1 MMIFK
6 KTIPRR
12 TFLRGVG
19 TTLALPLLD
28 GMIPAFASTLN
39 TPKPATRM
47 TFFYVP
53 NGAIMNQW
61 TPAAE
66 GTAFELTPIL
76 EPLAAFRDHLL
87 VLSGLDNNEAWGL
100 PGIDVAG
107 EHPRASAAFLTGV
120 HVYSR
125 AREPRAGISVDQVIA
140 QQFENHTQLAS
151 LELGI
156 EPAEITCDGGCS
168 YTNTICWRNATT
180 PLPMENQPRTVFERL
195 FGASD
200 TTNPTEQQARI
211 RTNRSILDTATQE
224 VARLLR
230 DVGPS
235 DRIKVNQYLEALRD
249 VERRIQIA
257 EEQSH
262 RELPS
267 LQRPAGVPPTFT
279 EHIQLM
285 MDLLT
290 LAYQTDMTRVGTLQ
304 VGHEM
309 SNQPYPDLGISDP
322 YHPLTHHQGD
332 PEKIAKALRVNIF
345 HAELFAYLLEK
356 LRSTPDGDGSLLD
369 HSMLV
374 YGSGLSDGN
383 KHLPVD
389 LPVLLVGG
397 GAHRIR
403 GNRHL
408 RYPKGTPLMNLYLTL
423 LDKLEI
429 PLERFGD
436 SNGKLDLL
444 SV

>member
-28 GMIPAFASTLN
+28 GMIPAFASTPD

-53 NGAIMNQW
+53 NGAIMDQW

-66 GTAFELTPIL
+66 GAAFELTPIL

-140 QQFENHTQLAS
+140 QQFAEQTQLAS

-168 YTNTICWRNATT
+168 YTNTICWRNDTT

-200 TTNPTEQQARI
+200 TTNPAEQQARI

-285 MDLLT
+285 IDLLT

-397 GAHRIR
+397 EAHRIR

>member
-28 GMIPAFASTLN
+28 GMIPAFASTPD

-53 NGAIMNQW
+53 NGAIMDQW

-66 GTAFELTPIL
+66 GAAFELTPIL

-140 QQFENHTQLAS
+140 QQFAEQTQLAS

-168 YTNTICWRNATT
+168 YTNTICWRNDTT

-200 TTNPTEQQARI
+200 TTNPAEQQARI

-397 GAHRIR
+397 EAHRIR